1 MDGENIMEKIK
12 KKLEEIKHN
21 SIYKIEINE
30 ELKDYEINILE
41 KSLKNDISKL
51 SRLQYTNIEHIEINL
66 NKKIINTI
74 KQLEKIKNNINN
86 VKIINENKFKKKNKN
101 EFNVWKID

>member
-1 MDGENIMEKIK
+1 MEKIK

-66 NKKIINTI
+66 NKKITNKIFCITI
-74 KQLEKIKNNINN
+74 LL
-86 VKIINENKFKKKNKN
+86 NEYLIF
-101 EFNVWKID
+101 FRVLFPP

>member
-1 MDGENIMEKIK
+1 MEKIK

-51 SRLQYTNIEHIEINL
+51 SRLQYANIEYIEMNL

-74 KQLEKIKNNINN
+74 KQLEKIKNNVNN
-86 VKIINENKFKKKNKN
+86 VKIINENKFKNIYILN
-101 EFNVWKID
+101 

>member
-1 MDGENIMEKIK
+1 MEKIK
-12 KKLEEIKHN
+12 KKLEKIKHN

-30 ELKDYEINILE
+30 ELKDYEIDILE

-66 NKKIINTI
+66 NKKITNMI

-101 EFNVWKID
+101 EFNIWKID